1 MKITLSQNEIEQ
13 AVQTYMNTLISIPAD
28 KQVSCEFTTTRSP
41 FSIMAEINIEN
52 KQAEKPVEATL
63 PSTPIIEP
71 EEEENALEE
80 PASENTVHSL
90 FGSLK

>member
-1 MKITLSQNEIEQ
+1 MKITLEQSEITTS
-13 AVQTYMNTLISIPAD
+13 VMNYVKSLISVPAD